1 MKRTT
6 LNFPLKAISI
16 FATVILYFAFLPN
29 QSVLAQTEAEE
40 VLTDTAELPQPIG
53 GLDGWNAYLAQNL
66 NYPKAAMEKKIEG
79 TVIVTFVVKKNSEID
94 TVEILRGIGGGCDE
108 EAIRLVKDSPKWT
121 PGKKDGEL
129 VNVRMRLPIRFKL
142 S

>member
-1 MKRTT
+1 MKQSP
-6 LNFPLKAISI
+6 LNFQLKAISI
-16 FATVILYFAFLPN
+16 VATAILFFAFLPN
-29 QSVLAQTEAEE
+29 QTAQAQTEE
-40 VLTDTAELPQPIG
+40 VLMDADVMPLPKG
-53 GLDGWNAYLAQNL
+53 GLDGWNAYLSQNMK
-66 NYPKAAMEKKIEG
+66 YPEAAKEKNIEG
-79 TVIVTFVVKKNSEID
+79 TVIVTFVVKKNGEVD

-108 EAIRLVKDSPKWT
+108 EAIRLAKESPKWT